1 MMEIGFA
8 GDRYPEKTGAAVW
21 ETLGLG
27 KNAFDGIEKTV
38 NGEIEKAQVF
48 LKL

>member
-1 MMEIGFA
+1 MEIGFA
-8 GDRYPEKTGAAVW
+8 GDRYPEKTAAAVW
-21 ETLGLG
+21 ETLGLE
-27 KNAFDGIEKTV
+27 KNAFDGIERTV